1 MILTFGDVITAE
13 EHAALLEIVRVTE
26 FVDGRESASVR
37 LADIKHNEQ
46 MSRGDSAI
54 TEVAKIVGTA
64 LARCSAFR
72 AATQPKQMHSLRL
85 SRYRAG
91 MRYGKHV
98 DAPIMQD
105 GTVHA
110 RADLSF
116 TLFLAEPS
124 AYDGGELCLETGSSD
139 ACFKLPARHLIV
151 YPTGQ
156 LHEVREVTRGERVVV
171 VGWVQSYV
179 RDRADR
185 EVLWDMSRA
194 MELVHEAEGKSRA
207 YDLLVKTHASLLR
220 RWAEV

>member
-1 MILTFGDVITAE
+1 MSTW
-13 EHAALLEIVRVTE
+13 EI
-26 FVDGRESASVR
+26 A
-37 LADIKHNEQ
+37 
-46 MSRGDSAI
+46 DSAC
-54 TEVAKIVGTA
+54 
-64 LARCSAFR
+64 R
-72 AATQPKQMHSLRL
+72 
-85 SRYRAG
+85 
-91 MRYGKHV
+91 
-98 DAPIMQD
+98 
-105 GTVHA
+105 
-110 RADLSF
+110 
-116 TLFLAEPS
+116 S

-179 RDRADR
+179 RDGADR